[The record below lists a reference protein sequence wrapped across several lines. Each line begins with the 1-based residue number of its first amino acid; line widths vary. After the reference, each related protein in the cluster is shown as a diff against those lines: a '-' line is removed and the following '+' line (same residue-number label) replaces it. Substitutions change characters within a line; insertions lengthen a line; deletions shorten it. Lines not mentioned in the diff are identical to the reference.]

1 MMRKYRDDNR
11 ATRRKRERLAERLE
25 QARAAA
31 CSNVRKFFS
40 GMTYNMSVDPVPP
53 EQQVYQHVIDYRS
66 QPDPTRP
73 YCIVQY
79 EGKSR
84 IECYAEALQSAY
96 KWNEEQAM
104 AYARSVYTRDIY
116 QNCAA
121 VFARPKAERQFQN
134 YGKAIAHLTK
144 VKLNIIQE
152 DEEYRGLT
160 PCKIVEGCY
169 TRNDK
174 PYARKITEFPNV
186 GISMGWDDT
195 GGGQPCEQRQPS
207 ISDRKA
213 VARANRTTSGG
224 GWTTTISSPSTGV
237 VTSWDA
243 VPLSGFL

>member
-11 ATRRKRERLAERLE
+11 ATRRKRESLTERID
-25 QARAAA
+25 QARAAVND
-31 CSNVRKFFS
+31 NVRKFFS
-40 GMTYNMSVDPVPP
+40 GMTYNMTVDPVPP
-53 EQQVYQHVIDYRS
+53 EQQVWQHVIDYRN

-79 EGKSR
+79 IGKSR
-84 IECYAEALQSAY
+84 IECYAEALMNAY

-104 AYARSVYTRDIY
+104 AYARSVYGIEMHNNRV
-116 QNCAA
+116 A

-134 YGKAIAHLTK
+134 CGKAIAHLTK

-186 GISMGWDDT
+186 GISMGWDDL
-195 GGGQPCEQRQPS
+195 GVGQPCEQRQPS
-207 ISDRKA
+207 VSDRKA
-213 VARANRTTSGG
+213 VARVRRANSGSSGTTAGG
-224 GWTTTISSPSTGV
+224 SHIARM
-237 VTSWDA
+237 VTSWDELPFSA
-243 VPLSGFL
+243 LV